1 MNYVR
6 SNNDLIK
13 NTNTVMFCVKPK
25 DLSGVLRNVS
35 GSVKDD
41 QLIVSIAAG
50 VQLNKI
56 EKVEFMN
63 FQIVNFCFC

>member
-1 MNYVR
+1 
-6 SNNDLIK
+6 
-13 NTNTVMFCVKPK
+13 MFCVKPK